1 MGFFDFIFGVL
12 VLAVLFILG
21 IGAIAMHY
29 DTKHLQEENE
39 ELKKDLEKAR
49 KKIIKE
55 EYKKVSRVRT
65 TKKEGK

>member
-1 MGFFDFIFGVL
+1 MNFLEFIYAVL
-12 VLAVLFILG
+12 VLGVVLFLG
-21 IGAIAMHY
+21 IGGIGMY
-29 DTKHLQEENE
+29 FDTRNLEKENE

-49 KKIIKE
+49 KKLIKE